1 MVAPKISPLYST
13 NNRSNV
19 LRCAA
24 RSTFFFKYFNTA
36 FSHLD
41 FSPGVTSPHAF
52 LLYLRWWEREQHHE
66 QWWQKRTKWGTTT
79 YPFSNRPV
87 AGFTFG
93 NEHIQFRIHC
103 GKRTVEACHLL
114 RRHPC
119 SGVLCPWQ
127 FVQCHV
133 FCHVDTYVKGG
144 SDFGIFCRA
153 SHRPKSVIHWQRRWV
168 RDVPSVKNRM

>member
-19 LRCAA
+19 LRYAA

-79 YPFSNRPV
+79 YPFSNWSV
-87 AGFTFG
+87 AMFTFSDD
-93 NEHIQFRIHC
+93 HIQFRIHC
-103 GKRTVEACHLL
+103 GEPIVEACHLL
-114 RRHPC
+114 RPHPC
-119 SGVLCPWQ
+119 SGVLLPRQ
-127 FVQCHV
+127 FLRGRRV
-133 FCHVDTYVKGG
+133 FCYVDTYVEGG
-144 SDFGIFCRA
+144 SECVIFCRA
-153 SHRPKSVIHWQRRWV
+153 SHRPKSMIH
-168 RDVPSVKNRM
+168 